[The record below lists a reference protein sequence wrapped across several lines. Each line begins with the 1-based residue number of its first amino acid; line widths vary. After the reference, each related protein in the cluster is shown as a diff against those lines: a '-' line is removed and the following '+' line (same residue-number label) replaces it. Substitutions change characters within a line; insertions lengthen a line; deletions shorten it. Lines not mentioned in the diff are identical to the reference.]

1 MKKKVKIISL
11 SILILSFLLFFN
23 TERYLKNFD
32 YKKVHFYL
40 IDNLSNFINFDFS
53 SNRLEEI
60 SFEKK
65 KILLEQFSNNLL
77 RYRFYLAQNK
87 KNILLISKDGV
98 VFFISKQ
105 NILNKKKFEIKRIKT
120 NLKELIGRKY
130 VDDYRSVIKGI
141 EIIDENI
148 FVSYLSNTHGCFSN
162 AIAKGKFGL
171 DAIKFSLL
179 VKLKECKKI
188 FNYSVGGNIV
198 KFKNN
203 NLLLSTGDFQV
214 PENLEFQN
222 NKKNK
227 LETDP
232 QNRLSYFG
240 KILMVNIDTAKINII
255 SVGHRNPQG
264 LFYDYDENIIF
275 STDHGP
281 KGGDEINIDF
291 NPSLKNIKN
300 FGWPKSS
307 YGVRYEEDINFKDKS
322 CENKILTSLA
332 PLCKSHKK
340 FGYTEPAKYFT
351 PSIGITQIIKFI
363 NNKKKNIHEL
373 MVTSMGY
380 HKHEDDMT
388 IHKIDLDSSF
398 SVVNHEKYY
407 IGERIR
413 DIIQIDDQNFLLA
426 LESAPVPSLGLIN
439 FSNYK

>member
-141 EIIDENI
+141 EIIDDNI
-148 FVSYLSNTHGCFSN
+148 FVSFLSNKNGCFSN
-162 AIAKGKFGL
+162 AIVKGEFSLKS
-171 DAIKFSLL
+171 IKFSLL
-179 VKLKECKKI
+179 MNLKECKNI

-203 NLLLSTGDFQV
+203 NLLLTTGDFQV
-214 PENLEFQN
+214 PENLELHN
-222 NKKNK
+222 YKKNK

-232 QNRLSYFG
+232 QNMSSNFG
-240 KILMVNIDTAKINII
+240 KILMVNIDTAEINTI
-255 SVGHRNPQG
+255 SLGHRNPQG
-264 LFYDYDENIIF
+264 LFYDFDENIIF

-291 NPSLKNIKN
+291 NPLLRNIKN

-307 YGVRYEEDINFKDKS
+307 YGVRYVEDINFKDKS
-322 CENKILTSLA
+322 CENKELTSLA

-340 FGYTEPAKYFT
+340 FGYIEPVKYFT
-351 PSIGITQIIKFI
+351 PSIGITQIIKI
-363 NNKKKNIHEL
+363 NNNKEKNNHEL
-373 MVTSMGY
+373 MIASMGY
-380 HKHEDDMT
+380 DKHEDDMT
-388 IHKIDLDSSF
+388 IHKIDLDRSF
-398 SVVNHEKYY
+398 TVINHEKYY

-413 DIIQIDDQNFLLA
+413 DIIQINDQYFLLA
-426 LESAPVPSLGLIN
+426 LESAPAPSLGLMKY
-439 FSNYK
+439 SN